1 MLSQPNSDRYDLEA
15 IRAALPMLTVCER
28 EGMEFKKQG
37 GNWIG
42 PCWTCTTRKGFTIH
56 GNTPQHAHCYSCG
69 WNGDVFAFWQ
79 ERRGVTAFGQ
89 AVAELAGLCGIGP
102 AQSGVQFKREPVKH
116 KPATLADSGKPR
128 LPEMRPL
135 NEREKRELAAL
146 RGVSLAGIEAASE
159 DGRLWF
165 CFYPVDKATGR
176 ETANSWDSWCVTDA
190 ERWVAQWRR
199 LDGELYF
206 GAPDGVKSLSTRN
219 TTWPIGAAEIGDR
232 PNVILTEGGAD
243 MLAAYQFV
251 AQLGLHA
258 THAVVCILGGAMSI
272 APEALPHFRGK
283 RVRIFAD
290 NDPPKEKQLTSGPVI
305 VRTGWEAAAKWQDQ
319 LEQAGAAVDVVDWS
333 SVPLPD
339 IKDLNDF
346 AKADHGTLDVEALFQ
361 FGEPEADAMN
371 RARVYVGRL
380 KPFLRGKEPEWETT
394 KPASLEEPAPST
406 PRPAQQTEAP
416 PSSGTIVALLAAA
429 EEREIEELR
438 NRLISGPPLK
448 PAERKRLQAAEAKK
462 ERERREPRSEG
473 TGFSAAATAERLKA
487 WWVNGDG
494 GNFYVDEDGDWLR
507 IQKENLMLRLSEIG
521 VPDVPMGGPELISPQ
536 AQTVLHIERRRKLD
550 RAIEGLAGY
559 SKGVH
564 IINNRKTLMQRGA
577 QLIVPEAGDWS
588 VIDAMLSSRLGY
600 DAAESTNPL
609 QQVWYF
615 EGWLQRALENL
626 YLAGDVVLNGQVLAL
641 AGEQGSGKSRLQHFI
656 ITPALGGRS
665 ADPQPYLFGDTDFND
680 EWMEAEHLCTE
691 DPRPSAKLHDRVQFA
706 QKLKGLVVNDNHRWR
721 GLYRGAL
728 TVTPKF
734 RVSQSFN
741 IDPDAVRFFPPLTPD
756 FRDKVI
762 LLKVHNRPL
771 PMPTGTP
778 AERRAFREKIQEQL
792 PAYIHYLLHE
802 LKLDPSLKNERFG
815 VKEFADL
822 EVRSMLWDDSPAA
835 EFLELIDETELT
847 IEREAGHAN
856 RRSIFHTPCGYTAE
870 AAVAEY
876 EFKQAGTP
884 ARQLVEIA
892 RRENR
897 RLWIGRYAQLQDI
910 LEHPTSNRQRVAG
923 KLIHHNSV
931 ARMLG
936 RLSQDQPHRVAMH
949 RTPSER
955 LWVILSP
962 KPEEDEQEAVVASL

>member
-1 MLSQPNSDRYDLEA
+1 M
-15 IRAALPMLTVCER
+15 
-28 EGMEFKKQG
+28 
-37 GNWIG
+37 
-42 PCWTCTTRKGFTIH
+42 
-56 GNTPQHAHCYSCG
+56 
-69 WNGDVFAFWQ
+69 
-79 ERRGVTAFGQ
+79 
-89 AVAELAGLCGIGP
+89 
-102 AQSGVQFKREPVKH
+102 
-116 KPATLADSGKPR
+116 
-128 LPEMRPL
+128 
-135 NEREKRELAAL
+135 
-146 RGVSLAGIEAASE
+146 
-159 DGRLWF
+159 
-165 CFYPVDKATGR
+165 
-176 ETANSWDSWCVTDA
+176 
-190 ERWVAQWRR
+190 
-199 LDGELYF
+199 
-206 GAPDGVKSLSTRN
+206 
-219 TTWPIGAAEIGDR
+219 
-232 PNVILTEGGAD
+232 
-243 MLAAYQFV
+243 
-251 AQLGLHA
+251 
-258 THAVVCILGGAMSI
+258 
-272 APEALPHFRGK
+272 
-283 RVRIFAD
+283 
-290 NDPPKEKQLTSGPVI
+290 
-305 VRTGWEAAAKWQDQ
+305 
-319 LEQAGAAVDVVDWS
+319 
-333 SVPLPD
+333 
-339 IKDLNDF
+339 
-346 AKADHGTLDVEALFQ
+346 
-361 FGEPEADAMN
+361 
-371 RARVYVGRL
+371 
-380 KPFLRGKEPEWETT
+380 
-394 KPASLEEPAPST
+394 
-406 PRPAQQTEAP
+406 
-416 PSSGTIVALLAAA
+416 
-429 EEREIEELR
+429 
-438 NRLISGPPLK
+438 
-448 PAERKRLQAAEAKK
+448 
-462 ERERREPRSEG
+462 
-473 TGFSAAATAERLKA
+473 
-487 WWVNGDG
+487 DG
-494 GNFYVDEDGDWLR
+494 GRTPFAPR
-507 IQKENLMLRLSEIG
+507 I
-521 VPDVPMGGPELISPQ
+521 
-536 AQTVLHIERRRKLD
+536 
-550 RAIEGLAGY
+550 
-559 SKGVH
+559 
-564 IINNRKTLMQRGA
+564 
-577 QLIVPEAGDWS
+577 
-588 VIDAMLSSRLGY
+588 
-600 DAAESTNPL
+600 
-609 QQVWYF
+609 
-615 EGWLQRALENL
+615 
-626 YLAGDVVLNGQVLAL
+626 
-641 AGEQGSGKSRLQHFI
+641 
-656 ITPALGGRS
+656 
-665 ADPQPYLFGDTDFND
+665 
-680 EWMEAEHLCTE
+680 
-691 DPRPSAKLHDRVQFA
+691 PRPSAKLHDRVQFA